1 MLKGLLLLSCSQ
13 EAERAQGPAAGD
25 QDSEAEE
32 TAMEETPVIMSG
44 NSRNSHH

>member
-32 TAMEETPVIMSG
+32 TAIEETPVIMSG
-44 NSRNSHH
+44 NSRNSRH